1 MALSSKKL
9 SAKRTK
15 RKAKRSQKLSRI
27 KHSENGYVIEPD
39 QPSDFYPDMAVLHV
53 HTEED
58 SIQIN
63 YFDSD
68 GNAFSAEID
77 EPLALK

>member
-9 SAKRTK
+9 SAKRAK
-15 RKAKRSQKLSRI
+15 RKAKRSQKLSRT
-27 KHSENGYVIEPD
+27 KHSENNHIIEPD
-39 QPSDFYPDMAVLHV
+39 GYSDFYPDGGFLYV

-58 SIQIN
+58 SIAIG
-63 YFDSD
+63 YFDSN
-68 GNAFSAEID
+68 GNVFSAEID